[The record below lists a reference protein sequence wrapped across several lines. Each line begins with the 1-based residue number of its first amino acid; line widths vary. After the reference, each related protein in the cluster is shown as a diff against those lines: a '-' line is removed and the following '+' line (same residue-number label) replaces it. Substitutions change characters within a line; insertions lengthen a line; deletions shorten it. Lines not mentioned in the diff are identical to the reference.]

1 MLYGGYYNISRS
13 QASSRANSAAPSR
26 RPSKETAASTH
37 SASEEQTYQPTT
49 ASRRSSLKK
58 ALDFLSPYERED
70 KVEAKKAEKKYKW
83 NMSKAQYELVSAAA

>member
-26 RPSKETAASTH
+26 RGSEKATSAH

-49 ASRRSSLKK
+49 TSRRSSLKK

-70 KVEAKKAEKKYKW
+70 KAEAKKAEKKYKW
-83 NMSKAQYELVSAAA
+83 NMSKAQYDLISAAA